1 MQRLTVS
8 TGTPWEAKVGYSRAV
23 RVGDLVFVSGT
34 LAADEEGR
42 IVGAGDAHAQA
53 LYALHKIER
62 AMQQIG
68 ASRRDVV
75 RTRVYVRRI
84 EDMEAIGRAHAEFF
98 GGVRPASTMV
108 EVGRF
113 AAADGLVEIEV
124 DAAVAGGTAL

>member
-34 LAADEEGR
+34 LAADEQGR
-42 IVGAGDAHAQA
+42 IVGVGDAHAQT

-75 RTRVYVRRI
+75 RTRLYVRRI

-98 GGVRPASTMV
+98 GGIRPAATMI

-113 AAADGLVEIEV
+113 AASDGLVEIEV
-124 DAAVAGGTAL
+124 DAVAAGGTAL